1 MDNAVAVTIVKE
13 MAHNYLF
20 AEFNKESEKMITEL
34 TSKLQPHYENVKVN
48 LSFTASNGDV
58 TVDIFH
64 DGIKESITIGKW
76 IHNNWLKNNQTNI
89 FFIKNLKKYK
99 KYVYFNINTY
109 IIDFTYCD
117 TNQ

>member
-34 TSKLQPHYENVKVN
+34 TSKLQPHYEDVKVN
-48 LSFTASNGDV
+48 LSFTSSNGDV

-76 IHNNWLKNNQTNI
+76 IRNN
-89 FFIKNLKKYK
+89 
-99 KYVYFNINTY
+99 
-109 IIDFTYCD
+109 
-117 TNQ
+117 